1 MATISLRVPDRVL
14 SIFKDYAKINN
25 TSLSEIIRRAM
36 IERIET
42 EYDMSVFEEY
52 EKDKATGN
60 IKTYSHDEA
69 WKELGLWSTP

>member
-1 MATISLRVPDRVL
+1 MATISLRVPDREL

-42 EYDMSVFEEY
+42 EYDMSIFEEY
-52 EKDKATGN
+52 EKDKATGD

-69 WKELGLWSTP
+69 WKELGL

>member
-1 MATISLRVPDRVL
+1 MATISLRVPDREL

-52 EKDKATGN
+52 EKDKAAGN
-60 IKTYSHDEA
+60 IKTYSHDDA
-69 WKELGLWSTP
+69 WKELGL

>member
-1 MATISLRVPDRVL
+1 MATISLRVPDREL

-69 WKELGLWSTP
+69 WKELGL

>member
-1 MATISLRVPDRVL
+1 MATISLRVPDREL

-60 IKTYSHDEA
+60 IKTYSHDDA
-69 WKELGLWSTP
+69 WKELGL

>member
-1 MATISLRVPDRVL
+1 MATISLRVPDREL

-60 IKTYSHDEA
+60 TKTYSHDEA
-69 WKELGLWSTP
+69 WKELGL

>member
-1 MATISLRVPDRVL
+1 MATISLRVPDREL

-52 EKDKATGN
+52 EKDKATGD

-69 WKELGLWSTP
+69 WKELGL

>member
-1 MATISLRVPDRVL
+1 MATISLRVPDREL

-42 EYDMSVFEEY
+42 EYDMSIFEEY

-69 WKELGLWSTP
+69 WKELGL